1 MEEKLITSES
11 VTSGHPD
18 KICDRVA
25 DAVLDE
31 ILRNDVN
38 ARVAC
43 ESFCTTGLIMLFG
56 EITTKSCVK
65 FDSVVRRV
73 LLKIGYKD
81 FKFGFDGKNC
91 AVICNF
97 DEQSKDIKD
106 GIFKQYCNKYDE
118 YDMLKAGDQGVVF
131 GFACDET
138 ETLMP
143 MPIYFAHALAK
154 RLDYVRQSKILPYLG
169 PDGKTLVT
177 IKYEDGVAKKVA
189 AIVVSTQHLDGIDL
203 NEIKNDVV
211 ENVISKTIPKNLID
225 SDTEIFVNPS
235 GRFVL
240 GGPASDS
247 GLTGRKIVVD
257 TTGGYSKH
265 GGGAFS
271 GKDPTKVDRS
281 GAYFARY
288 VAKNIV
294 AASIAKKCEVQIS
307 YAIGVA
313 NPISIMVDTFGT
325 GVVNDLYITK
335 IVKDVFDFRPAAII
349 KKLNLLNPIYEQL
362 ANYGH
367 FGRQDLKVSWERLD
381 MVVSLKEKLKNYIS
395 V

>member
-1 MEEKLITSES
+1 MEEKFITSES

-18 KICDRVA
+18 KICDRVS

-31 ILRNDVN
+31 ILRNDRN

-43 ESFCTTGLIMLFG
+43 ESFCTTGLLMLFG
-56 EITTKSCVK
+56 EITTKCNIK
-65 FDSVVRRV
+65 YDQVVRRV
-73 LLKIGYKD
+73 LLNIGYD
-81 FKFGFDGKNC
+81 GSKFGFDARNC

-97 DEQSKDIKD
+97 DEQSKDISD
-106 GIFKQYCNKYDE
+106 GILKKDFDE

-138 ETLMP
+138 QNFMP
-143 MPIYFAHALAK
+143 MPIYFAHELAK
-154 RLDYVRQSKILPYLG
+154 RLDFVRHNKILPYLG
-169 PDGKTLVT
+169 PDGKTLVSV
-177 IKYEDGVAKKVA
+177 KYVDGVAKKVA
-189 AIVVSTQHLDGIDL
+189 VVVVSAQHLDGV
-203 NEIKNDVV
+203 ETGRIKDDVI
-211 ENVISKTIPKNLID
+211 ENVILKAIPKELID
-225 SDTEIFVNPS
+225 GETEIFVNPS

-240 GGPASDS
+240 GGPSSDS
-247 GLTGRKIVVD
+247 GLTGRKIIVD

-271 GKDPTKVDRS
+271 GKDPTKVDRT

-294 AASIAKKCEVQIS
+294 AASLAKKCEVQVS

-313 NPISIMVDTFGT
+313 KPVSIMVDTFGT
-325 GVVNDLYITK
+325 GVVSDSYLTQ
-335 IVKDVFDFRPAAII
+335 IVKDEFDFRPAAII
-349 KKLNLLNPIYEQL
+349 KKLDLINPIYEKL
-362 ANYGH
+362 SNYGH
-367 FGRQDLKVSWERLD
+367 FGRQDLYVMWEKLD
-381 MVVSLKEKLKNYIS
+381 MVKNLKEKLKKYY